1 MERGGL
7 RLLTWDVESTGVD
20 TENDRIISCFMRAK
34 DGDQVVFEKNWI
46 LDPGVDVPEEASDVH
61 GMTTEW
67 LRENGRKDVAEA
79 IREIS
84 EELHLWGA
92 HHTADNCIIAGYN
105 NSYDLGI
112 LDAES
117 RRHLDGEEVVLDG
130 ALFLDPVHFS
140 RELDR
145 FKKGGHKLIDV
156 AKRNGLKI
164 EEERLHAADYDTEVT
179 EKLVPIFLNRAWT
192 ELKSE
197 RAGLTPDEFIVKLQV
212 LQAKWNKEWAEGL
225 TDYFAKSGKKDED
238 GSPIVVE
245 AKFPY

>member
-1 MERGGL
+1 MK
-7 RLLTWDVESTGVD
+7 LLTWDTETTGVD

-34 DGDQVVFEKNWI
+34 DGDKVVFEGDWYI
-46 LDPGVDVPEEASDVH
+46 DPGVEVPEEASEVH

-79 IREIS
+79 VNDIASRL
-84 EELHLWGA
+84 EEFA
-92 HHTADNCIIAGYN
+92 KKDYVIAGYN
-105 NSYDLGI
+105 NTYDLGI
-112 LDAES
+112 LDAEL
-117 RRHLDGEEVVLDG
+117 RRHGRGGLSFHGF

-140 RELDR
+140 RKLDK

-164 EEERLHAADYDTEVT
+164 EEERLHAADYDVEVT
-179 EKLVPIFLNRAWT
+179 EKLVPIFLNRAWN
-192 ELKSE
+192 ELKDE

-212 LQAKWNKEWAEGL
+212 LQAEWNKEWAEGL
-225 TDYFAKSGKKDED
+225 TDYFAKSGKKNED
-238 GSPIVVE
+238 GSAIVVE